1 MVNYLWKSRRGC
13 AALFMALLA
22 LSGCASTQ
30 NELPPPAKIIPY
42 SLGHLPSDVKVD
54 GLDMV
59 DIQLALSDRNLYL
72 ADNGNIKMV
81 STAQCPLDISAHRGD
96 FRLPESSASAIIEA
110 LKDNYNSVEI
120 DVMQL
125 KDGTWVNHHD
135 SQTGRATVYYTGE
148 RHKLKQMSRQQY
160 ANLKLRDKKSNTLL
174 DVRPI
179 TAYEAFNAFAI
190 YRRSTKQQLNVEIK
204 SAANGHD
211 LAELDHMLR
220 LTIGLGGYYYS
231 AADLD
236 VLEKLRGINPTVYLG
251 FVQGAHP
258 SSVEKLRSDLRKAT
272 QNDAFYQDKQNHLE
286 LAGKYG
292 TKRYRSRYQNYA
304 SSSGLNSIIK
314 RIGPNSGLHLDI
326 RSYMQNPSV
335 VTSAKRYGMKVYT
348 YSING
353 TDYHQSKLKSLS
365 RTKLPDGIIVD
376 STPYQICQKLFKG
389 AQPSKRYQPVS
400 LTGQYIA
407 SLPMDADFDRF
418 NEMLG
423 YQQEGY
429 YISLND
435 GLKAIANNQ
444 TPAKTTQASTKHT
457 APLSN
462 PHAFPTIVDEP
473 LETSVSKTIILTL
486 PSSHNDR

>member
-1 MVNYLWKSRRGC
+1 MVNYFCKSRRYC
-13 AALFMALLA
+13 VALALALLA
-22 LSGCASTQ
+22 LSGCKSTQ
-30 NELPPPAKIIPY
+30 NELPPPSKHIPS
-42 SLGHLPSDVKVD
+42 SLSHLPSDVRVG

-59 DIQLALSDRNLYL
+59 DIQLALADRNLYL
-72 ADNGNIKMV
+72 AENGNIKMV

-96 FRLPESSASAIIEA
+96 FRFPESSTSAIVEA

-148 RHKLKQMSRQQY
+148 RHKIKQMSRQQY
-160 ANLKLRDKKSNTLL
+160 ANLKLRLKESNALI
-174 DVRPI
+174 DIRPI
-179 TAYEAFNAFAI
+179 TAYEAFSAFAG
-190 YRRSTKQQLNVEIK
+190 YRRSANQKLNVEIK
-204 SAANGHD
+204 SDANGHD

-220 LTIGLGGYYYS
+220 STIGLGGYYYS

-236 VLEKLRGINPTVYLG
+236 ILEKLRGINPTVYLG

-258 SSVEKLRSDLRKAT
+258 SSVEKLRGDLRKAT
-272 QNDAFYQDKQNHLE
+272 QNDRFYQDNQNHLE

-292 TKRYRSRYQNYA
+292 TKRYRSRYKNYA
-304 SSSGLNSIIK
+304 STSGLNTIIK
-314 RIGPNSGLHLDI
+314 RIGRNSGLHLDI
-326 RSYMQNPSV
+326 RSYVQNPSV
-335 VTSAKRYGMKVYT
+335 LISARSNGMKVYT

-353 TDYHQSKLKSLS
+353 TDYHQSKLKNLP
-365 RTKLPDGIIVD
+365 RTKLPDGVIVD
-376 STPYQICQKLFKG
+376 STPYQICQKLFNS
-389 AQPSKRYQPVS
+389 AQPSGRYQPVS

-407 SLPMDADFDRF
+407 ALPADADFDRF

-435 GLKAIANNQ
+435 GLKAIANRSTSSQ
-444 TPAKTTQASTKHT
+444 PVQSSTKQQ

-462 PHAFPTIVDEP
+462 PHQFPTIVDEQ
-473 LETSVSKTIILTL
+473 LETNVSNTIIITL
-486 PSSHNDR
+486 PNSKNDR